1 MQTRKQQTA
10 ALLCFFCMFCIS
22 SPSLAAAPTELS
34 YIVTSNHGIYKNII
48 DLSLRELNKNH
59 PGSYQAKVISLEK
72 EQYFPQQTAD
82 IITIGTRAAQH
93 AYQHYPNAS
102 IISAL
107 LTQSAFEKLS
117 IENYGNKESAIKS
130 GVTPLFIN
138 QPFSRYFHL
147 GLLLIKDA
155 KTVGILVGPA
165 NKVNIQEISRYISAQ
180 GLTPYFAL
188 ISAEKNPI
196 EVIDPIIK
204 KSDFFVVLP
213 DQQLINRT
221 AAKWVLQLGYLH
233 KTPVIAYSHK
243 YVQAG
248 ALAAIFSSPEDIAKS
263 IVHTVLQQ
271 KYSPVSGKNKLSFP
285 LTFSVASNKSVARSL
300 KIPLLDMKTYR
311 QQINKIEQR
320 TP

>member
-1 MQTRKQQTA
+1 MQTRKQKTA
-10 ALLCFFCMFCIS
+10 ALLFFCCMFCIS
-22 SPSLAAAPTELS
+22 SLSLAAAPTELN
-34 YIVTSNHGIYKNII
+34 YIVTSNHGIYKSII
-48 DLSLRELNKNH
+48 DLSLQELNKKH

-72 EQYFPQQTAD
+72 EQYFPQQTKH

-117 IENYGNKESAIKS
+117 IENYGNKEFAIKS

-138 QPFSRYFHL
+138 QPFSRYLHL
-147 GLLLIKDA
+147 GLLLIENA
-155 KTVGILVGPA
+155 KTVGILVGPV
-165 NKVNIQEISRYISAQ
+165 NKVNIPKIRKYISAQ

-196 EVIDPIIK
+196 EVIEPVIK
-204 KSDFFVVLP
+204 KSDFFIVLP

-221 AAKWVLQLGYLH
+221 TAKWVLQLGYLH
-233 KTPVIAYSHK
+233 KTPVIAYSNK

-248 ALAAIFSSPEDIAKS
+248 ALAAVFSSPEDIATS
-263 IVHTVLQQ
+263 IVHTIQGH
-271 KYSPVSGKNKLSFP
+271 SPVNENYNPYFP
-285 LTFSVASNKSVARSL
+285 SIFSIASNKSVARSL

-320 TP
+320 AP